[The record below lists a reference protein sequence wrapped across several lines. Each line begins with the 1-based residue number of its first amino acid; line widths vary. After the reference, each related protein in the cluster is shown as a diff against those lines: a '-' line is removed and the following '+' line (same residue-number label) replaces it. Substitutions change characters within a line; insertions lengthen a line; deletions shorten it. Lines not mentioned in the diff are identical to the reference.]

1 MHDARTS
8 LSREVAENV
17 RAFFGPKVYETIIP
31 RNTRVAEAPSHGKP
45 ILLYDFD
52 CAGSQAYIK
61 LATEIIERERRNKAA
76 YRRLSEDP
84 RGPMNAPLQKSRLG
98 RGLASLIGEPVPGGT
113 AAAAARGRAAPG
125 GDGRSCGRASSIRA
139 RTSATR
145 SWPSSP
151 SRSAPRASC
160 SRSSCARSTGGYEI
174 VAGERRW
181 RAAQKAGLHTVP
193 VIARDLTD
201 KEVLELA
208 IIENVQRADLNAIEE
223 AAGYRELIERF
234 DYSQEQLSEII
245 GKSRSHVAN
254 TLRLLKLP
262 DGVQTMVQDGR
273 LTAGHARALIGR
285 DDAEG
290 LAHASSTR
298 ASTCARSRRWCRT
311 AATYGDRQRG
321 ITHPARQGSRHQGLR
336 EGAFG
341 VLGLKVE
348 IKRGSG
354 ESGNLVIK
362 FGNFDQLDYIR
373 QRLGRRLSSAARA
386 LDAGARLLHLP
397 DAISPCVR

>member
-1 MHDARTS
+1 
-8 LSREVAENV
+8 
-17 RAFFGPKVYETIIP
+17 
-31 RNTRVAEAPSHGKP
+31 
-45 ILLYDFD
+45 
-52 CAGSQAYIK
+52 
-61 LATEIIERERRNKAA
+61 
-76 YRRLSEDP
+76 
-84 RGPMNAPLQKSRLG
+84 MNAPLQKSRLG
-98 RGLASLIGEPVPGGT
+98 RGLASLIGESPTSNNRPALPPEGEQRMVSIADVRPSKLNPRKDFRDEELAELT
-113 AAAAARGRAAPG
+113 E
-125 GDGRSCGRASSIRA
+125 SIRSKGLVQPIIV
-139 RTSATR
+139 RPGES
-145 SWPSSP
+145 
-151 SRSAPRASC
+151 
-160 SRSSCARSTGGYEI
+160 GGYEI

-181 RAAQKAGLHTVP
+181 RAAQKAGLHSVP

-262 DGVQTMVQDGR
+262 EGVQAMVQDGR

-285 DDAEG
+285 DDAQG
-290 LAHASSTR
+290 LAQHILDNSLNVREVEALVQGGEVVTGPAASI
-298 ASTCARSRRWCRT
+298 ART
-311 AATYGDRQRG
+311 
-321 ITHPARQGSRHQGLR
+321 PR
-336 EGAFG
+336 EKDPDTKAFERDLSNS
-341 VLGLKVE
+341 LGLKVE

-373 QRLGRRLSSAARA
+373 QRLGSN
-386 LDAGARLLHLP
+386 
-397 DAISPCVR
+397 